1 MRFSKPGQNARFA
14 LIGALLL
21 LSILPNLGAWAA
33 PEAIGRLTEA
43 RGVVELNGTVATTG
57 AELRLGMRVI
67 TGVDGRAVLTFAD
80 GQTVLLVPNS
90 VFWIKDYRYAKNQ
103 PRENRS
109 ATELLKGGMRFIS
122 GTIAKET
129 PEVVNIETPV
139 ATIGIRGTD
148 FTVALGSLC
157 LLVREGAIIVTA
169 GGKSLVAQAGQIVF
183 VPEAGKSPRL
193 IPPSELRAPCPTPQ
207 DAGAVAP
214 PATATAGCA
223 CRDLLMITGADALAP
238 PSIMT
243 TPTAPPA
250 AAAPSAASAAPAI
263 TTATNAA
270 AAAAA
275 AGVAIGTAILL
286 QNNEDDAVSP

>member
-1 MRFSKPGQNARFA
+1 MQFSKPSQTARFVP
-14 LIGALLL
+14 IGVVLWLSL
-21 LSILPNLGAWAA
+21 LSSLAAWAG
-33 PEAIGRLTEA
+33 PEAIGHLTEA
-43 RGVVELNGTVATTG
+43 RGVVELNGAVAATG

-90 VFWIKDYRYAKNQ
+90 VFWIKDYRYARNQ

-122 GTIAKET
+122 GAMAKET
-129 PEVVNIETPV
+129 PEAVKIETPV

-169 GGKSLVAQAGQIVF
+169 GGKSLIAKAGQIVF
-183 VPEAGKSPRL
+183 VPDAGKPPRL
-193 IPPSELRAPCPTPQ
+193 IPAPELRAPCPIPQ
-207 DAGAVAP
+207 DAGGVAP
-214 PATATAGCA
+214 PATAAAAGCA
-223 CRDLLMITGADALAP
+223 CLALLNTTAADALP
-238 PSIMT
+238 
-243 TPTAPPA
+243 PPA
-250 AAAPSAASAAPAI
+250 AATTT

-275 AGVAIGTAILL
+275 AGTAIGAALL
-286 QNNEDDAVSP
+286 LHNREDTNTSP

>member
-1 MRFSKPGQNARFA
+1 MRLPKPSHTARCV
-14 LIGALLL
+14 LIGVALWLSL
-21 LSILPNLGAWAA
+21 LSSLAAWAA

-43 RGVVELNGTVATTG
+43 QGVVELNGSVAATG

-109 ATELLKGGMRFIS
+109 ATELLKGSMRFIS
-122 GTIAKET
+122 GTMAKET
-129 PEVVNIETPV
+129 PEAVKIETPV

-169 GGKSLVAQAGQIVF
+169 AGRSLVVEAGQIVF
-183 VPEAGKSPRL
+183 VQDARTPPRL
-193 IPPSELRAPCPTPQ
+193 VPPPELRAPCPLPQ
-207 DAGAVAP
+207 EAGGAP
-214 PATATAGCA
+214 PATATAGCT
-223 CRDLLMITGADALAP
+223 CLTLLKMTAADAL
-238 PSIMT
+238 
-243 TPTAPPA
+243 TPPPA
-250 AAAPSAASAAPAI
+250 TATI
-263 TTATNAA
+263 TATNAA

-275 AGVAIGTAILL
+275 AGTAIGAALLL
-286 QNNEDDAVSP
+286 QNDDDTDDEDTKVSP